1 MQLQTTIQTTQ
12 RSQQEERSFS
22 TARDRELSNERKTYP
37 LSNLSFDDADIS
49 TLRTVMPLQSAIFYW
64 EFVRSTQFLP
74 HSTLLPVHRQLFFY
88 RVILDIPWWLSFR
101 NVYLL
106 PHFHQHIDLLRIN
119 KNNFHRSLCLL
130 HLLTE
135 QRLILDTKDLVI
147 VISWRYLLL

>member
-1 MQLQTTIQTTQ
+1 MQLQTTIQTAQ

-22 TARDRELSNERKTYP
+22 TARDQEVSNERKAYP

-64 EFVRSTQFLP
+64 EFLGPLNFSHIQFYCP
-74 HSTLLPVHRQLFFY
+74 WTGTFSFIKSFWTFY
-88 RVILDIPWWLSFR
+88 DDFLSAMSIC
-101 NVYLL
+101 Y
-106 PHFHQHIDLLRIN
+106 HTSIN
-119 KNNFHRSLCLL
+119 ALIYWGLTKNNFHRSLCLL